1 MKVKFLNEVRRIAG
15 TSTIDVD
22 ADRVDELLM
31 QLVKRF
37 GPKFRKLLFR
47 GMSFKK
53 DDINILV
60 NGRAIEF
67 QKGLA
72 APLDVQD
79 EVTIYQHGA
88 RGFPGG

>member
-1 MKVKFLNEVRRIAG
+1 MKVKFLNEVRRVAG

-31 QLVKRF
+31 QLVKRV
-37 GPKFRKLLFR
+37 GPKFRKWLFW

-67 QKGLA
+67 
-72 APLDVQD
+72 
-79 EVTIYQHGA
+79 
-88 RGFPGG
+88 